1 MLRARLTVAAIG
13 LPLLAAVVLAPEPV
27 FRALAALLFA
37 VTTFELMR
45 VAVPSVGRVF
55 ALSAGAIVAIVVAAP
70 PEEERFLIRILILLI
85 AAAVMQLFAR
95 LLRWSREMSWFV
107 LGLLY
112 LAVPGGHWVL
122 LRDLTDGVEWV
133 AVAIVATFA
142 TDTGAFAA
150 GRTVGRHRLAP
161 TLSPNKTWEGAAGG
175 ALFGAAGSMI
185 TMQLLGLDPGAALI
199 VAAALGLPVAAIA
212 GDLLESAIKRR
223 IGVKDMSQLLPGHGG
238 LLDRMDSLLLTGPLL
253 YWLVRWLP
261 T

>member
-1 MLRARLTVAAIG
+1 V
-13 LPLLAAVVLAPEPV
+13 
-27 FRALAALLFA
+27 
-37 VTTFELMR
+37 
-45 VAVPSVGRVF
+45 
-55 ALSAGAIVAIVVAAP
+55 
-70 PEEERFLIRILILLI
+70 EERFLIRILILLT
-85 AAAVMQLFAR
+85 AAAVVQLLST
-95 LLRWSREMSWFV
+95 LLRWPREMIWFE

-112 LAVPGGHWVL
+112 VAVPGGHWVL

-142 TDTGAFAA
+142 TDTGAYTA
-150 GRTVGRHRLAP
+150 GRTLGRHKLSP

-175 ALFGAAGSMI
+175 VLVGAAGSII
-185 TMQLLGLDPGAALI
+185 TMQLLGLDPGVALV
-199 VAAALGLPVAAIA
+199 VAVALGLPVAAIA

-238 LLDRMDSLLLTGPLL
+238 LLDRLDSLLLTGPLL